1 MSFSS
6 FIISN
11 NLRPSFCSVFIIRFW
26 SDRRRAVLDVMYLE
40 RNLIIDR
47 IAYGQS
53 LLKFTAEIDSGSRKL
68 RKRIMEMRVWNEAL
82 NTRTDKELITN
93 SWVQSVDVTK
103 GGDGARNG
111 NNDRDNKSTG
121 YADAQRGFV
130 TPVLYRR
137 PVLMLEL
144 INLIDQ

>member
-1 MSFSS
+1 
-6 FIISN
+6 
-11 NLRPSFCSVFIIRFW
+11 
-26 SDRRRAVLDVMYLE
+26 MYLE
-40 RNLIIDR
+40 LIIDR
-47 IAYGQS
+47 IAYS